1 MERQLWR
8 GLPLINLHQSHP
20 SFSFYQPITLRN
32 DGEDPVF
39 DPSVVHFAHELCK

>member
-1 MERQLWR
+1 MAGITPHKPAPITPQL
-8 GLPLINLHQSHP
+8 
-20 SFSFYQPITLRN
+20 FFQPITLRN